1 MKRVEVVSRLIIPF
15 FASMLMLILFAAPA
29 RATTLESVENDDK
42 KVDITVGQDADGNV
56 TVTYDKHVF
65 TRKYN
70 GWYIPSAYIYDG
82 SDLDIFLDARV
93 AYTRRTSVR
102 YDGFL
107 FLKMSGGWYRHELH
121 INDGRALA
129 NVFNEAAGITST
141 YDPDKRVVLPAGM
154 TEAPSSQPEAG
165 Q

>member
-1 MKRVEVVSRLIIPF
+1 MKRLSEVSGIVVSLFIAVLFIGF
-15 FASMLMLILFAAPA
+15 FSISAG
-29 RATTLESVENDDK
+29 ATTLEAVEDNDK
-42 KVDITVGQDADGNV
+42 KVEVTVGQDADGNV
-56 TVTYDKHVF
+56 TVTYANHVF

-82 SDLDIFLDARV
+82 SDLDNLLDAKV

-107 FLKMSGGWYRHELH
+107 FIKMSGGWYRHELH

-129 NVFNEAAGITST
+129 TVFNQAAGITST
-141 YDPDKRVVLPAGM
+141 YNPNSAIQLPDGTKLPSG
-154 TEAPSSQPEAG
+154 QPETG

>member
-1 MKRVEVVSRLIIPF
+1 MSKHIESVLSSLIVLTGIILI
-15 FASMLMLILFAAPA
+15 FACPVKVH
-29 RATTLESVENDDK
+29 ATTLTPIEEEEEIQV
-42 KVDITVGQDADGNV
+42 IVGQDDDGNV
-56 TVTYDKHVF
+56 TVTYDDHVF

-70 GWYIPSAYIYDG
+70 GWYIPAAYIYNG
-82 SDLDIFLDARV
+82 TELDTYLDSKV
-93 AYTRRTSVR
+93 ALTRRTSVR

-107 FLKMSGGWYRHELH
+107 FIKMSGGWYRHELH

-141 YDPDKRVVLPAGM
+141 YNPNGDLTPPNG
-154 TEAPSSQPEAG
+154 QPEAG

>member
-1 MKRVEVVSRLIIPF
+1 MIKTSSVTR
-15 FASMLMLILFAAPA
+15 AILTSITAAFIFLSINLSSY
-29 RATTLESVENDDK
+29 ATTLEAVSETEDDT
-42 KVDITVGQDADGNV
+42 VQVTVGQDADGNV
-56 TVTYDKHVF
+56 TVTYDDHVF

-82 SDLDIFLDARV
+82 SDLDNYLDMRV

-107 FLKMSGGWYRHELH
+107 FIKMSGGWYRHELH

-129 NVFNEAAGITST
+129 TVFNEAAGITST
-141 YDPDKRVVLPAGM
+141 YNPNNLTELPNA
-154 TEAPSSQPEAG
+154 QPEADN
-165 Q
+165 

>member
-1 MKRVEVVSRLIIPF
+1 MQKRGKLNLLLVMISVFVIVLSGLEAKATELE
-15 FASMLMLILFAAPA
+15 PA
-29 RATTLESVENDDK
+29 QQNENA
-42 KVDITVGQDADGNV
+42 VQVTVGQDADGNV
-56 TVTYDKHVF
+56 TVTYNNHLF

-82 SDLDIFLDARV
+82 TDLANYLDARIML
-93 AYTRRTSVR
+93 TRRTSVR

-107 FLKMSGGWYRHELH
+107 FIKMSGGWYRHELH

-129 NVFNEAAGITST
+129 NTFNEAAGITST
-141 YDPDKRVVLPAGM
+141 YNPNEDLTTRQNNNI
-154 TEAPSSQPEAG
+154 TQRPSSQPEIA